1 MITRQRYVMDTSAFT
16 NAIESRDPRQVIPFI
31 RTLVQQVSECRMKMG
46 ITCYIPTPTIY
57 DELALSFRR
66 MEAPDDI
73 FTDLDTWFVKK
84 TPNRYDV
91 KISSQIFY
99 EYISEI
105 RNRVNKGLRVSE
117 EHVRDAA
124 KKKEHEPVITTLREK
139 YKSALREGILDS
151 KEDLDVLLLAKELDA
166 TVVSADEGIRKWAER
181 LGLTYL
187 EAKNFPKV
195 LKEFL
200 DSKA

>member
-1 MITRQRYVMDTSAFT
+1 MITRQRYVLDTSAFT
-16 NAIESRDPRQVIPFI
+16 NAIESRDPAKVIPFLRKLI
-31 RTLVQQVSECRMKMG
+31 RQVADCRMRVG
-46 ITCYIPTPTIY
+46 VSCYIPTPTIC
-57 DELALSFRR
+57 DELAVSLRQ
-66 MEAPDDI
+66 MDAPDDLY
-73 FTDLDTWFVKK
+73 TDLDTWFIKK

-91 KISSQIFY
+91 KISAQIFY

-105 RNRVNKGLRVSE
+105 RDRVNKGLRVSE
-117 EHVRDAA
+117 EHVRHAS
-124 KKKEHEPVITTLREK
+124 KKKKHEPVITALREK

-200 DSKA
+200 DGQ